1 MDFDSSTL
9 DPSFSTLP
17 TIDVASYRL
26 ADNDNMIPLSSDY
39 NILKV
44 IGKVWKERVLMAK
57 IDFFSFYV

>member
-26 ADNDNMIPLSSDY
+26 ADSDNMIPLSSDY

-44 IGKVWKERVLMAK
+44 IGKV
-57 IDFFSFYV
+57 